1 MTKYLIV
8 IIAILVTGCA
18 TVATSHRPSD
28 YYKAGGNEANNEPL
42 FGSTGESLGDIDID
56 RILNYELKLPAQN
69 RIAILKLSNDSY
81 WRHYSNDF
89 TQLNETIARD
99 FVGQLRESERVYDA
113 SFLPSM
119 LVPEQRTVPYLRE
132 AAARYQADLLLAYR
146 SSCRTFEKYKFID
159 PNETKAYCSVEV
171 VLLDVR
177 SGIVPFTVVSSNE
190 FSARKEL
197 GDTNFNETIKKAEI
211 AAVAESL
218 KDSATQLTSFLSS
231 IGTLEQE
238 L

>member
-8 IIAILVTGCA
+8 ITMLLVTGC
-18 TVATSHRPSD
+18 TSVATANRPNDYYRPSSSD
-28 YYKAGGNEANNEPL
+28 TDSEPL
-42 FGSTGESLGDIDID
+42 FGSTGGSLADSDIE
-56 RILNYELKLPAQN
+56 RILNYRLKLPKQN
-69 RIAILKLSNDSY
+69 RIAILRLSSQSY
-81 WRHYSNDF
+81 WRNYSNDF
-89 TQLNETIARD
+89 TQLNESISQN
-99 FVGQLRESERVYDA
+99 FIGQLRESSRVYDA

-146 SSCRTFEKYKFID
+146 SNCRTFEKYKFID

-197 GDTNFNETIKKAEI
+197 GDKNFSETIKKAEM
-211 AAVAESL
+211 AAVAKSL
-218 KDSATQLTSFLSS
+218 NDSAYQLNLFLANT
-231 IGTLEQE
+231 GTL
-238 L
+238 

>member
-1 MTKYLIV
+1 M
-8 IIAILVTGCA
+8 
-18 TVATSHRPSD
+18 
-28 YYKAGGNEANNEPL
+28 
-42 FGSTGESLGDIDID
+42 
-56 RILNYELKLPAQN
+56 
-69 RIAILKLSNDSY
+69 
-81 WRHYSNDF
+81 
-89 TQLNETIARD
+89 
-99 FVGQLRESERVYDA
+99 
-113 SFLPSM
+113 
-119 LVPEQRTVPYLRE
+119 
-132 AAARYQADLLLAYR
+132 
-146 SSCRTFEKYKFID
+146 
-159 PNETKAYCSVEV
+159 EV